1 VVTAAGFEDFEIT
14 WKKDVFSGA
23 AQEGSAASFG
33 TLGINFRA
41 QKPADD
47 QGGTETTTASEHVAS
62 SHPVEGDGFPAPA
75 TTIGAD
81 TLRDML
87 DRGEPVTVLDIR
99 QEKQRTEWAI
109 PSSIHVDAYEALN
122 SGKSDA
128 LVGVALPDDRPVVT
142 VCAAGKISA
151 IAAEQLR
158 AQGYDA
164 LSLAGGMK
172 AWSLAWNSAE
182 VPVDGTEARVIQV
195 RRTGKG
201 CLSYLVGS
209 DSEAAVIDAALE
221 PEVYLYLAHSYG
233 WKITHVL
240 DTHLHADHLS
250 RSRKLAELS
259 GATLHQPEGTP
270 VSYRYSPLQDG
281 DVLQI
286 GAARLKALHTAGHTT
301 ESTSYLLD
309 ERALFTGDTL
319 FLAGV
324 GRPDLEASPQEARV
338 KAYKLCHTLGRL
350 LALRP
355 ETLILPGH
363 TNEPVPFDGEPLCA
377 TLGEVHGRAG
387 LLQEDEETFVEKL
400 MVHLSSPPPNH
411 MRIVKLNKAGVLPE
425 EDPAELEAGANRCAA
440 G

>member
-1 VVTAAGFEDFEIT
+1 MVTAASFEDFEIT

-41 QKPADD
+41 QKPTDD
-47 QGGTETTTASEHVAS
+47 QGGTETTTASEHAAY
-62 SHPVEGDGFPAPA
+62 SHPVEGNGSTTPA
-75 TTIGAD
+75 TTIGVD
-81 TLRDML
+81 TLREML

-99 QEKQRTEWAI
+99 HEDQRAEWAT
-109 PSSIHVDAYEALN
+109 PGSVYVDAYEALN
-122 SGKSDA
+122 SGNSDA
-128 LVGVALPDDRPVVT
+128 LAGVDLPDDRPVVT
-142 VCAAGKISA
+142 VCAAGRTSA

-158 AQGYDA
+158 AQGYEA
-164 LSLAGGMK
+164 LSLEGGMN

-182 VPVDGTEARVIQV
+182 VPVGGTEAQVIQV

-209 DSEAAVIDAALE
+209 EGEAGVIDAALD
-221 PEVYLYLAHSYG
+221 PEVYLHLAHSYG
-233 WKITHVL
+233 WKITHIL

-259 GATLHQPEGTP
+259 GATLYQPEGTP
-270 VSYRYSPLQDG
+270 VSYRYSSIQDG
-281 DVLQI
+281 DVLEI

-309 ERALFTGDTL
+309 NRALFTGDTL
-319 FLAGV
+319 FLVGV
-324 GRPDLEASPQEARV
+324 GRPDLEASPQEARA
-338 KAYKLCHTLGRL
+338 KAHRLYGTLRRL
-350 LALRP
+350 LALNP

-363 TNEPVPFDGEPLCA
+363 TSEPVPFDGKPLCA
-377 TLGEVHGRAG
+377 RLGVIHDTVG
-387 LLQEDEETFVEKL
+387 LLREDEDAFVEKL
-400 MVHLSSPPPNH
+400 MVHIAPTPPNH
-411 MRIVKLNKAGVLPE
+411 NRIVELNKAGVLPKGE
-425 EDPAELEAGANRCAA
+425 LVELEAGANRCAA

>member
-1 VVTAAGFEDFEIT
+1 VVTAAGFKGFEIA
-14 WKKDVFSGA
+14 WKKDVFGGA
-23 AQEGSAASFG
+23 PQEGSAAGFG

-47 QGGTETTTASEHVAS
+47 QGGTETTTASEHAAS
-62 SHPVEGDGFPAPA
+62 SHPVEGNGSPTPAS
-75 TTIGAD
+75 TIGAD

-99 QEKQRTEWAI
+99 HEEQRAEWAI
-109 PSSIHVDAYEALN
+109 PGSIHMDAYDALN

-128 LVGVALPDDRPVVT
+128 LAGVALPDDRPVVT
-142 VCAAGKISA
+142 VCAAGRTSA
-151 IAAEQLR
+151 IAAAQLR

-182 VPVDGTEARVIQV
+182 VPVEGTEARVVQV

-209 DSEAAVIDAALE
+209 HGEAIVIDAALE

-233 WKITHVL
+233 WTITHVL

-259 GATLHQPEGTP
+259 GATVHQPEGTP

-281 DVLQI
+281 DVLEI
-286 GAARLKALHTAGHTT
+286 GEARLKALHTAGHTT

-309 ERALFTGDTL
+309 DRALFTGDTL

-324 GRPDLEASPQEARV
+324 GRPDLEASPQEARA
-338 KAYKLCHTLGRL
+338 KAYRLYSTLGRL
-350 LALRP
+350 LTLTP

-363 TNEPVPFDGEPLCA
+363 TNEPVPFDREPLCA
-377 TLGEVHGRAG
+377 TLGEVYSRVG
-387 LLQEDEETFVEKL
+387 LLREDEETFVEKL
-400 MVHLSSPPPNH
+400 MAHLSPTPPNH
-411 MRIVKLNKAGVLPE
+411 ARIVELNKAGVLP
-425 EDPAELEAGANRCAA
+425 DGNLTELEAGANRCAA